1 MAKWNG
7 YLDFL
12 TIAEAGSIT
21 AAARRLGQTQPT
33 LSRRLSQLEA
43 ELGVQLMARTPAGL
57 SPTPAGEQMLETLQ
71 KVREHLE
78 QMERKLHHSDV
89 ALKGAVRITVT
100 ETLGIQWLAPLMGE
114 FYEAYPNIRVELVID
129 NAMINLLSR
138 EAHIAIRLL
147 RPVQPDLITKQV
159 GHLDISLFAA
169 RGYAD
174 RYGLPRTA
182 EEARRHRAVGLLGIT
197 PTAVLTDKLFSADR
211 HVFLSNSLLAVQQTI
226 HAGMGIG
233 PVVNRIGNSD
243 DRLVPCLPEAR
254 LRKEIWL
261 TAVPEIREN
270 ARYRAVFDFLEQQLK
285 A

>member
-21 AAARRLGQTQPT
+21 AAARQLGQTQPT

-43 ELGVQLMARTPAGL
+43 EMGVQLMARTPAGL

-71 KVREHLE
+71 KVQEHLE

-159 GHLDISLFAA
+159 GHLDISLFAS
-169 RGYAD
+169 RNYAD
-174 RYGLPRTA
+174 RYGLPRTE

-243 DRLVPCLPEAR
+243 RALVPCLPNAR
-254 LRKEIWL
+254 LHKEIWL

-270 ARYRAVFDFLEQQLK
+270 ARFRVVFDFLEQQLK
-285 A
+285 T